1 MQRVKS
7 LLVVTELNDNIIKW
21 IEEHRNDDTTKLRL
35 SCRKKDDA
43 LLYEFAIMQIECRRK
58 ATKKLSHTL
67 QSAQFIFPTSLS
79 AEQCTSDDLAE
90 FHSTLITNGETIL
103 DMTAGL
109 GIDAFHLA
117 KKAKYITAIDLNEDV
132 AQALSINAKVLN
144 IDNFIGINDDSVEY
158 LKNTT
163 DHFDTIFI
171 DPARRGDGGK
181 RLFALSDCQPN
192 VVELLNLIKQHCNKL
207 IVKASPMLDATQ
219 VLRELPN
226 TTDLYAIGTRQE
238 CKEIVAVVDF
248 KTPKPSPT
256 LHCITINDEI
266 SDFSFTLNDET
277 SAINSYD
284 EISEGMYLF
293 EPYPAVMKMQP
304 SKTLSQQ
311 YNAIKLHQHTHLYAS
326 SEMIADFP
334 GDCYKIE
341 RIYPFSSRIMKEV
354 VKDYPRANVA
364 VRNFILSADEL
375 RKRLKIK
382 DDNKYRLY
390 GVTIANGDR
399 LLIISTPI

>member
-1 MQRVKS
+1 M
-7 LLVVTELNDNIIKW
+7 VTELSEDIIKW
-21 IEEHRNDDTTKLRL
+21 IDEHRNDDTTKLRL

-43 LLYEFAIMQIECRRK
+43 SIYEYAIMQIECRK
-58 ATKKLSHTL
+58 KTAKKLHNTL
-67 QSAQFIFPTSLS
+67 KSPHFIFPTTLS

-90 FHSTLITNGETIL
+90 FHSTLINEGETIL
-103 DMTAGL
+103 DMTSGL

-117 KKAKYITAIDLNEDV
+117 QKAKHVTAIDLNEDV
-132 AQALSINAKVLN
+132 AQALSINAKALN
-144 IDNFIGINDDSVEY
+144 ITNFTGINADSVEY
-158 LKNTT
+158 LKNSTE
-163 DHFDTIFI
+163 HFDTIFI

-192 VVELLNLIKQHCNKL
+192 VVELIDIIKQHCNKL

-238 CKEIVAVVDF
+238 CKELVAVIDF
-248 KTPKPSPT
+248 NNHKEAPT
-256 LHCITINDEI
+256 LHCITEQND
-266 SDFSFTLNDET
+266 FTYTHET
-277 SAINSYD
+277 EMNSTALYGN
-284 EISEGMYLF
+284 ISEDMYIY

-390 GVTIANGDR
+390 GVTVANGDR

>member
-1 MQRVKS
+1 M
-7 LLVVTELNDNIIKW
+7 VTELSENIIKW
-21 IEEHRNDDTTKLRL
+21 IDEHRNDDTTKLRL

-43 LLYEFAIMQIECRRK
+43 SNYEYAIMQIECRK
-58 ATKKLSHTL
+58 KTAKKLHNTL
-67 QSAQFIFPTSLS
+67 KSPHFIFPTTLS

-90 FHSTLITNGETIL
+90 FHSTLIKEGETIL
-103 DMTAGL
+103 DMTSGL

-117 KKAKYITAIDLNEDV
+117 QKAKHVTAIDLNEDV
-132 AQALSINAKVLN
+132 AQALSINATALN
-144 IDNFIGINDDSVEY
+144 VTNFTGINTDSVEY
-158 LKNTT
+158 LKNSTE
-163 DHFDTIFI
+163 HFDTIFI

-192 VVELLNLIKQHCNKL
+192 VVELLDLIKQHCNKL

-219 VLRELPN
+219 VLRELPE

-238 CKEIVAVVDF
+238 CKELVAVLDF
-248 KTPKPSPT
+248 KNHKEVPT
-256 LHCITINDEI
+256 LHCITERI
-266 SDFSFTLNDET
+266 DFTFTHET
-277 SAINSYD
+277 EANAMVQYGN
-284 EISEGMYLF
+284 ISEDMYIY

-326 SEMIADFP
+326 AQIIADFP
-334 GDCYKIE
+334 GVCYKIE
-341 RIYPFSSRIMKEV
+341 RIYPFSSRTIKEIT
-354 VKDYPRANVA
+354 KDYPRANVA

-390 GVTIANGDR
+390 GVTVANGDR

>member
-1 MQRVKS
+1 MVA
-7 LLVVTELNDNIIKW
+7 ELSEDIIKW

-35 SCRKKDDA
+35 SCRKKEDA
-43 LLYEFAIMQIECRRK
+43 SIYEYAIMQIECRKK
-58 ATKKLSHTL
+58 ASKKLHNTL
-67 QSAQFIFPTSLS
+67 QSPHFVFPTTLS

-90 FHSTLITNGETIL
+90 FHSTLINEEESIL
-103 DMTAGL
+103 DMTSGL

-117 KKAKYITAIDLNEDV
+117 KKAKHVTAIDLNEDV
-132 AQALSINAKVLN
+132 AQALPINAKALN
-144 IDNFIGINDDSVEY
+144 ITNFTGINADSVEY
-158 LKNTT
+158 LRNSTE
-163 DHFDTIFI
+163 HFDTIFI

-238 CKEIVAVVDF
+238 CKELVAVLDF
-248 KTPKPSPT
+248 KNPQKTPT
-256 LHCITINDEI
+256 LHCITEQNV
-266 SDFSFTLNDET
+266 FSFTHKIET
-277 SAINSYD
+277 NALAQYGNIT
-284 EISEGMYLF
+284 EGMYVY

-304 SKTLSQQ
+304 AKTLSQQ

-326 SEMIADFP
+326 SKIIADFP
-334 GDCYKIE
+334 GNCYKIE

-354 VKDYPRANVA
+354 AKDYPRANVA

-390 GVTIANGDR
+390 GVTVANGDR
-399 LLIISTPI
+399 LLIVSTPV

>member
-1 MQRVKS
+1 MVR
-7 LLVVTELNDNIIKW
+7 ELTDDIIKW

-43 LLYEFAIMQIECRRK
+43 AIYDFAIMQIECRKK
-58 ATKKLSHTL
+58 AAKKLSQTL
-67 QSAQFIFPTSLS
+67 QSSLFIFPTTLS

-90 FHSTLITNGETIL
+90 FHASLINEGETIL

-117 KKAKYITAIDLNEDV
+117 QKAKHITAIDLNSDV
-132 AQALSINAKVLN
+132 AETLSINANVLGLN
-144 IDNFIGINDDSVEY
+144 NFTAINADSVEY
-158 LKNTT
+158 IKNSTE
-163 DHFDTIFI
+163 HFNTIFI

-181 RLFALSDCQPN
+181 RLFALADCQPN
-192 VVELLNLIKQHCNKL
+192 IVELLDCVKAHCNKL

-219 VLRELPN
+219 VLRELPE

-248 KTPKPSPT
+248 KNPQTAPT
-256 LHCITINDEI
+256 IHCITIDDETL
-266 SDFSFTLNDET
+266 DFSFTLDEES
-277 SAINSYD
+277 SATNIYG
-284 EISEGMYLF
+284 EIHEGMYLY
-293 EPYPAVMKMQP
+293 EPHPAVMKLQP
-304 SKTLSQQ
+304 FKLISQHF
-311 YNAIKLHQHTHLYAS
+311 NAIKLHQHTHLYTS
-326 SEMIADFP
+326 TQIIPNFP

-341 RIYPFSSRIMKEV
+341 KIYPFTSRVAKEV

-375 RKRLKIK
+375 RKKLKIK

-390 GVTIANGDR
+390 GITISNGDR
-399 LLIISTPI
+399 LLIVTKPI

>member
-1 MQRVKS
+1 M
-7 LLVVTELNDNIIKW
+7 VTELSEDIIKW
-21 IEEHRNDDTTKLRL
+21 IDEHRNDDTTKLRL

-43 LLYEFAIMQIECRRK
+43 SIYEYAIMQIECRK
-58 ATKKLSHTL
+58 KVAKKLHNTL
-67 QSAQFIFPTSLS
+67 LSPYFVFPTSLS
-79 AEQCTSDDLAE
+79 AEQCTSHDLAE
-90 FHSTLITNGETIL
+90 FHATLINEGETIL

-117 KKAKYITAIDLNEDV
+117 LKAKHVTAIDLNEDV
-132 AQALSINAKVLN
+132 AHALTINAKTLN
-144 IDNFIGINDDSVEY
+144 IPNFTGINTDSVEY

-163 DHFDTIFI
+163 EYFDTIFI

-192 VVELLNLIKQHCNKL
+192 VVELIDIIKQHCNKL

-219 VLRELPN
+219 VLRELPD
-226 TTDLYAIGTRQE
+226 TTDLYAIGTRHE
-238 CKEIVAVVDF
+238 CKELVAVIDF
-248 KTPKPSPT
+248 NNLKEAPT
-256 LHCITINDEI
+256 LHCITEQND
-266 SDFSFTLNDET
+266 FTYTHET
-277 SAINSYD
+277 EMNSTALYGN
-284 EISEGMYLF
+284 ISEDMYIY

-326 SEMIADFP
+326 AQIIADFP
-334 GDCYKIE
+334 GVCYKIE
-341 RIYPFSSRIMKEV
+341 RIYPFSSRTIKEIT
-354 VKDYPRANVA
+354 KDYPRANVA

-382 DDNKYRLY
+382 EDNKYRLY
-390 GVTIANGDR
+390 GVTVANGDR
-399 LLIISTPI
+399 LLIISTPV

>member
-1 MQRVKS
+1 MVR
-7 LLVVTELNDNIIKW
+7 ELTDDIIKW

-35 SCRKKDDA
+35 SCRKNDDA
-43 LLYEFAIMQIECRRK
+43 AIYDFAIMQIECRKK
-58 ATKKLSHTL
+58 AAKKLSQTL
-67 QSAQFIFPTSLS
+67 QSSSFIFPTTLS

-90 FHSTLITNGETIL
+90 FHASLINEGETIL

-117 KKAKYITAIDLNEDV
+117 QKAKHITAIDLNSDV
-132 AQALSINAKVLN
+132 AEALSINANVLGLN
-144 IDNFIGINDDSVEY
+144 NFTAINADSVEY
-158 LKNTT
+158 IKNSTE
-163 DHFDTIFI
+163 HFDTIFI

-181 RLFALSDCQPN
+181 RLFALADCQPN
-192 VVELLNLIKQHCNKL
+192 IVELLDCVKAHCNKL

-219 VLRELPN
+219 VLRELPE

-248 KTPKPSPT
+248 KNPQTAPT
-256 LHCITINDEI
+256 IHCITIDDETL
-266 SDFSFTLNDET
+266 DFSFTLDEES
-277 SAINSYD
+277 SATNIYG
-284 EISEGMYLF
+284 EIHEGMYLY
-293 EPYPAVMKMQP
+293 EPHPAVMKLQP
-304 SKTLSQQ
+304 FKLISQHF
-311 YNAIKLHQHTHLYAS
+311 NAIKLHQHTHLYTS
-326 SEMIADFP
+326 TQIIPNFP

-341 RIYPFSSRIMKEV
+341 KIYPFTSRVAKEV

-375 RKRLKIK
+375 RKKLKIK

-390 GVTIANGDR
+390 GITISNGDR
-399 LLIISTPI
+399 LLIVTKPI

>member
-1 MQRVKS
+1 M
-7 LLVVTELNDNIIKW
+7 VTELSEDIIKW
-21 IEEHRNDDTTKLRL
+21 IDEHRNDDTTKLRL

-43 LLYEFAIMQIECRRK
+43 SIYKYAIMQIECRKK
-58 ATKKLSHTL
+58 AAKKLHNTL
-67 QSAQFIFPTSLS
+67 KSPHFIFPTTLS

-90 FHSTLITNGETIL
+90 FHSILINEGETIL
-103 DMTAGL
+103 DMTSGL

-117 KKAKYITAIDLNEDV
+117 QKAKHVTAIDLNENV
-132 AQALSINAKVLN
+132 AQALSINAKALN
-144 IDNFIGINDDSVEY
+144 ITNFTGINADSVEY
-158 LKNTT
+158 LKNSTE
-163 DHFDTIFI
+163 HFDTIFI

-192 VVELLNLIKQHCNKL
+192 VVELLELIKQHCNKL

-219 VLRELPN
+219 VLRELPD

-238 CKEIVAVVDF
+238 CKELVAVIDF
-248 KTPKPSPT
+248 NNHEEAPT
-256 LHCITINDEI
+256 LHCITEQI
-266 SDFSFTLNDET
+266 DFTFTHET
-277 SAINSYD
+277 EANAMVQYGNITED
-284 EISEGMYLF
+284 MYIY

-304 SKTLSQQ
+304 SKTVSQH

-326 SEMIADFP
+326 IDKIADFP

-341 RIYPFSSRIMKEV
+341 RIYPFSSRTIKEIT
-354 VKDYPRANVA
+354 KDFPRANVA

-390 GVTIANGDR
+390 GVTVANGDR
-399 LLIISTPI
+399 LLIVSTPV

>member
-1 MQRVKS
+1 M
-7 LLVVTELNDNIIKW
+7 VTELSEDILKW
-21 IEEHRNDDTTKLRL
+21 IDGHRNDDTTKLRL

-43 LLYEFAIMQIECRRK
+43 SIYEYAIMQIECRK
-58 ATKKLSHTL
+58 KTAKKLHNTL
-67 QSAQFIFPTSLS
+67 KSPHFIFPTTLS

-90 FHSTLITNGETIL
+90 FHSTLINEGETIL
-103 DMTAGL
+103 DMTSGL

-117 KKAKYITAIDLNEDV
+117 QKAKHVTAIDLNEDV
-132 AQALSINAKVLN
+132 AQALSINAKALN
-144 IDNFIGINDDSVEY
+144 ITNFTGINADSVEY
-158 LKNTT
+158 LKNSTE
-163 DHFDTIFI
+163 HFDTIFI

-192 VVELLNLIKQHCNKL
+192 VIELIDIIKQHCNKL

-219 VLRELPN
+219 VLRELPD

-238 CKEIVAVVDF
+238 CKELVAVIDF
-248 KTPKPSPT
+248 KKSKGAPT
-256 LHCITINDEI
+256 LHCITEQND
-266 SDFSFTLNDET
+266 FTYTHET
-277 SAINSYD
+277 EMNSTALYGN
-284 EISEGMYLF
+284 ISEDMYIY

-326 SEMIADFP
+326 AQIIADFP
-334 GDCYKIE
+334 GVCYKIE
-341 RIYPFSSRIMKEV
+341 RIYPFSSRTIKEIT
-354 VKDYPRANVA
+354 KDYPRANVA

-390 GVTIANGDR
+390 GVTVANGDR
-399 LLIISTPI
+399 LLIVSTPV

>member
-1 MQRVKS
+1 MK
-7 LLVVTELNDNIIKW
+7 ELSEDIIKW
-21 IEEHRNDDTTKLRL
+21 IEEHSNDDTTKLRL

-43 LLYEFAIMQIECRRK
+43 TSYEFAIMQIECRKK
-58 ATKKLSHTL
+58 AAKKLHNTL
-67 QSAQFIFPTSLS
+67 QSHHFIFPTTLS

-90 FHSTLITNGETIL
+90 FHATLITDGETIL

-117 KKAKYITAIDLNEDV
+117 QKAKHVTAIDLNKDV
-132 AQALSINAKVLN
+132 AQALSINAKAHN
-144 IDNFIGINDDSVEY
+144 ITNFTGINADSVEY
-158 LKNTT
+158 LKNSTE
-163 DHFDTIFI
+163 HFDTIFI

-192 VVELLNLIKQHCNKL
+192 VVELLDLIKQHCNKL

-219 VLRELPN
+219 VLRELPD

-238 CKEIVAVVDF
+238 CKELVAVIDF
-248 KTPKPSPT
+248 RNPQATPT
-256 LHCITINDEI
+256 LHCITNQCDFAFTHDIETNAVAKYGNI
-266 SDFSFTLNDET
+266 SDMKY
-277 SAINSYD
+277 IY
-284 EISEGMYLF
+284 

-304 SKTLSQQ
+304 IKTLSQRF
-311 YNAIKLHQHTHLYAS
+311 NVLKVHQNTHLYVS
-326 SEMIADFP
+326 IEEVSNFP

-341 RIYPFSSRIMKEV
+341 RIYPFSSRILKEV
-354 VKDYPRANVA
+354 AKEYPRANVA
-364 VRNFILSADEL
+364 VRNFILSAEEL

-390 GVTIANGDR
+390 GVTSSNDDR
-399 LLIISTPI
+399 LLIVSTPV

>member
-1 MQRVKS
+1 M
-7 LLVVTELNDNIIKW
+7 VTELSEDILKW
-21 IEEHRNDDTTKLRL
+21 IDEHRNDDTTKLRL

-43 LLYEFAIMQIECRRK
+43 SIYEYAIMQIECRK
-58 ATKKLSHTL
+58 KTAKKLHNTL
-67 QSAQFIFPTSLS
+67 KSPHFIFPTTLS

-90 FHSTLITNGETIL
+90 FHSTLINEGETIL
-103 DMTAGL
+103 DMTSGL

-117 KKAKYITAIDLNEDV
+117 QKAKHVTAIDLNEDV
-132 AQALSINAKVLN
+132 AQALSINAMALN
-144 IDNFIGINDDSVEY
+144 VTNFTGINADSVEF
-158 LKNTT
+158 LKNSTE
-163 DHFDTIFI
+163 HFDTIFI

-192 VVELLNLIKQHCNKL
+192 VVELIDIIKQHCNKL

-219 VLRELPN
+219 VLRELPD

-238 CKEIVAVVDF
+238 CKELVAVLDF
-248 KTPKPSPT
+248 KKSKGAPT
-256 LHCITINDEI
+256 LHCITEQNDFI
-266 SDFSFTLNDET
+266 YTHET
-277 SAINSYD
+277 EMNSTALYGN
-284 EISEGMYLF
+284 ISEDMYIY

-326 SEMIADFP
+326 AQIIADFP
-334 GDCYKIE
+334 GVCYKIE
-341 RIYPFSSRIMKEV
+341 RIYPFSSRTIKEIT
-354 VKDYPRANVA
+354 KDYPRANVA

-390 GVTIANGDR
+390 GVTAANGDR

>member
-1 MQRVKS
+1 MVK
-7 LLVVTELNDNIIKW
+7 ELSKEIIKW

-43 LLYEFAIMQIECRRK
+43 SSYEFAIMQIECRKK
-58 ATKKLSHTL
+58 AAKKLHNTL
-67 QSAQFIFPTSLS
+67 QVPHFIFPTTLS

-90 FHSTLITNGETIL
+90 FHSTLINEGETIL

-117 KKAKYITAIDLNEDV
+117 QKAKHITAIDLNEDV
-132 AQALSINAKVLN
+132 AHALSINAKALN
-144 IDNFIGINDDSVEY
+144 ITNFTGINADSVEY
-158 LKNTT
+158 LKNSTE
-163 DHFDTIFI
+163 HFDTIFI

-181 RLFALSDCQPN
+181 RLFALTDCQPN
-192 VVELLNLIKQHCNKL
+192 VVEVLDLIKRHCDKL
-207 IVKASPMLDATQ
+207 IIKASPMLDATQ
-219 VLRELPN
+219 MLRELPE

-238 CKEIVAVVDF
+238 CKELVAVVDF
-248 KTPKPSPT
+248 KNPKATPT
-256 LHCITINDEI
+256 LHCITNQC
-266 SDFSFTLNDET
+266 DFAYNHDVEVDAVAQYGNILDMKY
-277 SAINSYD
+277 IY
-284 EISEGMYLF
+284 

-326 SEMIADFP
+326 APIIADFP
-334 GDCYKIE
+334 GVCYKIE
-341 RIYPFSSRIMKEV
+341 RIYPFSSRTIKEIT
-354 VKDYPRANVA
+354 KDYPRANVA

-390 GVTIANGDR
+390 GVTVANDDR

>member
-1 MQRVKS
+1 MVR
-7 LLVVTELNDNIIKW
+7 ELTDDIIKW

-43 LLYEFAIMQIECRRK
+43 AIYDFAIMQIECRKK
-58 ATKKLSHTL
+58 AAKKLSQTL
-67 QSAQFIFPTSLS
+67 QSSLFIFPTTLS

-90 FHSTLITNGETIL
+90 FHASLINEGETIL

-117 KKAKYITAIDLNEDV
+117 QKAKHITAIDLNSDV
-132 AQALSINAKVLN
+132 AETLSINANVLGLN
-144 IDNFIGINDDSVEY
+144 NFTAINADSVEY
-158 LKNTT
+158 IKNSTE
-163 DHFDTIFI
+163 HFNTIFI

-181 RLFALSDCQPN
+181 RLFALADCQPN
-192 VVELLNLIKQHCNKL
+192 IVELLDCVKAHCNKL

-219 VLRELPN
+219 VLRELPE

-248 KTPKPSPT
+248 KNPQTAPT
-256 LHCITINDEI
+256 IHCITIDDETL
-266 SDFSFTLNDET
+266 DFSFTLDEES
-277 SAINSYD
+277 SATNIYG
-284 EISEGMYLF
+284 EIHEGMYLY
-293 EPYPAVMKMQP
+293 EPHPAVMKLQP
-304 SKTLSQQ
+304 FKLISQHF
-311 YNAIKLHQHTHLYAS
+311 NAIKLHQHTHLYTS
-326 SEMIADFP
+326 TQIIPNFP
-334 GDCYKIE
+334 GDYYKIE
-341 RIYPFSSRIMKEV
+341 KIYPFTSRVAKEV

-375 RKRLKIK
+375 RKKLKIK

-390 GVTIANGDR
+390 GITISNGDR
-399 LLIISTPI
+399 LLIVTKPI

>member
-1 MQRVKS
+1 M
-7 LLVVTELNDNIIKW
+7 VTELSEDIIKW

-43 LLYEFAIMQIECRRK
+43 SIYEYAIMQIECRK
-58 ATKKLSHTL
+58 KTVKKLHNTL
-67 QSAQFIFPTSLS
+67 KSPHFIFPTTLS

-90 FHSTLITNGETIL
+90 FHSTLIKEGETIL
-103 DMTAGL
+103 DMTSGL

-117 KKAKYITAIDLNEDV
+117 QKAKHVTAIDLNEDV
-132 AQALSINAKVLN
+132 AQALSINATALN
-144 IDNFIGINDDSVEY
+144 VTNFTGINTDSVEY
-158 LKNTT
+158 LKNSTE
-163 DHFDTIFI
+163 HFDTIFI

-192 VVELLNLIKQHCNKL
+192 VVELLDLIKQHCNKL

-219 VLRELPN
+219 VLRELPD

-238 CKEIVAVVDF
+238 CKELVAVIDF
-248 KTPKPSPT
+248 NNHKEAPT
-256 LHCITINDEI
+256 LHCITEQ
-266 SDFSFTLNDET
+266 SDFTYTHET
-277 SAINSYD
+277 EMNSTALYGN
-284 EISEGMYLF
+284 ISEDMYIY

-326 SEMIADFP
+326 AQIIADFP
-334 GDCYKIE
+334 GVCYKIE
-341 RIYPFSSRIMKEV
+341 RIYPFSSRTIKEIT
-354 VKDYPRANVA
+354 KDYPRANVA

-382 DDNKYRLY
+382 DDNRYRLY
-390 GVTIANGDR
+390 GVTVANGDR

>member
-1 MQRVKS
+1 M
-7 LLVVTELNDNIIKW
+7 VTELSEDIIKW
-21 IEEHRNDDTTKLRL
+21 IDEHRNDDTTKLRL

-43 LLYEFAIMQIECRRK
+43 SIYEYAIMQIECRKK
-58 ATKKLSHTL
+58 AAKKLHNTL
-67 QSAQFIFPTSLS
+67 KSPHFIFPTTLS

-90 FHSTLITNGETIL
+90 FHSILINEGETIL
-103 DMTAGL
+103 DMTSGL

-117 KKAKYITAIDLNEDV
+117 QKAKHVTAIDLNEDV
-132 AQALSINAKVLN
+132 SQALSINAKALN
-144 IDNFIGINDDSVEY
+144 ITNFTGINADSVEY
-158 LKNTT
+158 LKNSTE
-163 DHFDTIFI
+163 HFDTIFI

-192 VVELLNLIKQHCNKL
+192 VVELIDIIKQHCNKL

-219 VLRELPN
+219 VLRELPD

-238 CKEIVAVVDF
+238 CKELVAVIDF
-248 KTPKPSPT
+248 KKSKGAPT
-256 LHCITINDEI
+256 LHCITEQND
-266 SDFSFTLNDET
+266 FTYTHET
-277 SAINSYD
+277 EMNSTALYGN
-284 EISEGMYLF
+284 ISEDMYIY

-326 SEMIADFP
+326 AQIIADFP
-334 GDCYKIE
+334 GFCYKIE
-341 RIYPFSSRIMKEV
+341 RIYPFSSRTIKEIT
-354 VKDYPRANVA
+354 KDYPRANVA

-390 GVTIANGDR
+390 GVTVANSDR